1 MRIFLTGFMGSGK
14 TTLGAKLAYK
24 LAYPF
29 IDLDKKI
36 EEEAG
41 MSIREY
47 FQLHG
52 ENAFRK
58 LEKKVLQNTEYP
70 GNAVIATGGGAPCF
84 FDNMDWMNKN
94 GITIYLSISPN
105 ALASRLEKGKDER
118 PLIKDLNR
126 EELVSF
132 ITARLEQRNPFY
144 KQAKFILEGADLT
157 ASKIIAFLEGKGISL
172 INE

>member
-14 TTLGAKLAYK
+14 TTLGAKLASK
-24 LAYPF
+24 LSYPF

-47 FQLHG
+47 FGLYG
-52 ENAFRK
+52 ENTFRE
-58 LEKKVLQNTEYP
+58 LEKKVLQNAAYP
-70 GNAVIATGGGAPCF
+70 ENAVIATGGGAPCF

-94 GITIYLSISPN
+94 GVTIYLSMSPK

-118 PLIKDLNR
+118 PLIKDLSR
-126 EELVSF
+126 DELVDF
-132 ITARLEQRNPFY
+132 IASKLEQRNPFY
-144 KQAKFILEGADLT
+144 QQAKYILEGSNIT
-157 ASKIIAFLEGKGISL
+157 AAKVTEFLKEKGIL
-172 INE
+172 I